1 MSITLNCAW
10 VMYNLGGAIFISHCV
25 CLQRALGATT
35 LEVRSPLASCPGF
48 RKATDPQTLGI
59 RSLVVEALPLH
70 WLSHPGQKP
79 YPSTPW
85 STCNGVILPSH
96 TNAGLH
102 NSGNKDI
109 RRFIP
114 RTSSPVANASRY
126 ADLFWRASY
135 TIIHSTMAFLLD
147 TYEKTRYDTGMYSNI
162 ICSLKWE

>member
-35 LEVRSPLASCPGF
+35 LGVRSPLASCPGF

-85 STCNGVILPSH
+85 YYKSVELAP
-96 TNAGLH
+96 AQ
-102 NSGNKDI
+102 
-109 RRFIP
+109 
-114 RTSSPVANASRY
+114 
-126 ADLFWRASY
+126 
-135 TIIHSTMAFLLD
+135 AFLRGRFDTLSIIFYPEWRFELQLLSIYIPILYYQDSNLLILLSPTCLCQHLD
-147 TYEKTRYDTGMYSNI
+147 AIMINDQTI
-162 ICSLKWE
+162 